1 MTQDNDNLVIA
12 QVSDIHIGPTEATY
26 RGIDVRQQFLAVLHI
41 LASKPLDLLVLSGD
55 LAAYSGEIEAYLWIK
70 QALASLPYP
79 YVVMAGNHDNVA
91 HLSKVFEL
99 SQDDI
104 LADGSLCFSRVV
116 RQRRL
121 LFLDSSLNQVSK
133 AQLDWLQ
140 AQLEQEQQQVLV
152 FIHHP
157 PWLCGCQFMD
167 SCYPLENRESV
178 WPILAQ
184 FASIQHIFCGHYH
197 TEKTMLHQGK
207 SIHIAPATTF
217 QINPDAPQFRIAHTR
232 PGWRLIQWQAEQVH
246 TDVDYL

>member
-12 QVSDIHIGPTEATY
+12 QVTDIHISPTEATY
-26 RGIDVRQQFLAVLHI
+26 RDINVRQQFLDVVDT

-70 QALASLPYP
+70 QALTLLPYP

-99 SQDDI
+99 SQDDR
-104 LADGSLCFSRVV
+104 LADGSLCFSRIV

-121 LFLDSSLNQVSK
+121 LFLDSSPNQVSK
-133 AQLDWLQ
+133 AQLDWLH
-140 AQLEQEQQQVLV
+140 AQLSREQQPVLV

-157 PWLCGCQFMD
+157 PWRCGCQFMD
-167 SCYPLENRESV
+167 KCYPLENRETV

-184 FASIQHIFCGHYH
+184 FPSIQHIFCGHYH
-197 TEKTMLHQGK
+197 TEKTVIHQGK
-207 SIHIAPATTF
+207 SIHITPATTF
-217 QINPDAPQFRIAHTR
+217 QINPDTADFMIAHTR
-232 PGWRLIQWQAEQVH
+232 P
-246 TDVDYL
+246 